1 MLTISFNRFAAAS
14 LACIYLATTVPA
26 FANGSV
32 ILPDPSGITL
42 FSLGLAGLILGRR
55 AASRREDED

>member
-1 MLTISFNRFAAAS
+1 VWIISVNRFGTAS
-14 LACIYLATTVPA
+14 LACLYLATTVPA
-26 FANGSV
+26 LANGSV

-55 AASRREDED
+55 AAARRKDDD

>member
-1 MLTISFNRFAAAS
+1 MWIIFVNRFGAAS
-14 LACIYLATTVPA
+14 LACLYLATTGPA

-55 AASRREDED
+55 AASRRKDDD